1 MSKNLP
7 YSRSDRIAAE
17 IYMMINESLVMR
29 LTDPRLVNV
38 RITRV
43 RMTKDLRMAY
53 VYFHMNDTTEVLKAN
68 AASGLESAKGF
79 LKREIGSALT
89 LKFVPDLKFFF
100 DESVELCE
108 KIDALSG
115 GR

>member
-7 YSRSDRIAAE
+7 YSRGDRIADE

-29 LTDPRLVNV
+29 IADPRLVNV

-43 RMTKDLRMAY
+43 RMTKDLRIAY
-53 VYFHMNDTTEVLKAN
+53 VYFHMYDTTDELKLS

-79 LKREIGSALT
+79 LKREIGSALA

-100 DESVELCE
+100 DESIELCE